1 MKNKVKLTTG
11 LNYFLAAFLFAAL
24 IACTKNSDYSNGPNG
39 EANSKISGRVTESGG
54 LKSASLKSG
63 QAVAGVQGATV
74 IIAEVQANGTLNTVS
89 TQSVQTDV
97 DGKFVIETKMSGT
110 KNLVVVA
117 TKNMSEWKTVVSSEV
132 KSGTT
137 VYAQPLNTET
147 TAEAE
152 VYARLIATGKT
163 NVISQTDV
171 QLYVNADVA
180 AQIKGNASAQD
191 QFISSLEVAAQ
202 AKTKASGNS
211 YFGISNSQLQAIT
224 TANAQAQADFEAA
237 LYHADDSQSADE
249 EKFDNFQKAIVSAY
263 ANANV
268 KAETYAKLSTISSKA
283 FVNGAA
289 SMSSPIYF
297 ASAESNYLRVA
308 FIMRQA
314 MEAKFQEAGASS
326 TQSSA
331 VVSAGANLTSSIKSS
346 VSLNQIADA
355 FVQYHNSIIAQLK
368 LTMSGYVNAID
379 MMDASINGNVGIKA
393 ILNGAIGAT
402 VSTDAIVN
410 AYVNFSNS
418 CKALVQT
425 NMSSAMSAQVNTA
438 SEILLLANMNN

>member
-1 MKNKVKLTTG
+1 MKEKVRFTKG
-11 LNYFLAAFLFAAL
+11 LKYLFAAFLFAGL
-24 IACTKNSDYSNGPNG
+24 ISCSKSSDDSSG
-39 EANSKISGRVTESGG
+39 ASNSKVSGRVTESSG

-63 QAVAGVQGATV
+63 QVAAGVQGATV
-74 IIAEVQANGTLNTVS
+74 IIAEVQANGSLNTVS

-97 DGKFVIETKMSGT
+97 NGKFVVETKMSGT

-117 TKNMSEWKTVVSSEV
+117 TKNTSGWKAVVSAEV

-147 TAEAE
+147 SAEAE

-211 YFGISNSQLQAIT
+211 YFGISSSQLQTIS
-224 TANAQAQADFEAA
+224 TANAQAQADFETA
-237 LYHADDSQSADE
+237 LYNADDSQSADE

-263 ANANV
+263 ASANV
-268 KAETYAKLSTISSKA
+268 KAETYAKLSVISSEA
-283 FVNGAA
+283 FVNAAA
-289 SMSSPIYF
+289 SMSLPIYF

-314 MEAKFQEAGASS
+314 MEAKFMEAGASS
-326 TQSSA
+326 AQSSA
-331 VVSAGANLTSSIKSS
+331 VVSAGANLTNSIKSS
-346 VSLNQIADA
+346 VSISQIADA
-355 FVQYHNSIIAQLK
+355 FVQYHSAVVAQLK
-368 LTMSGYVNAID
+368 LTLSAQATAIGTID
-379 MMDASINGNVGIKA
+379 TSINGIVGANATLNVT
-393 ILNGAIGAT
+393 IGAT
-402 VSTDAIVN
+402 VSADIIVN
-410 AYVNFSNS
+410 AYVNYFNS
-418 CKALVQT
+418 VKTLVQT
-425 NMSSAMSAQVNTA
+425 SLSGASSTQINAA
-438 SEILLLANMNN
+438 SDILILANLNH

>member
-1 MKNKVKLTTG
+1 MVSKVKFTKG
-11 LNYFLAAFLFAAL
+11 LNYFLAAYLFAGL
-24 IACTKNSDYSNGPNG
+24 ISCSKNSDYSSGG
-39 EANSKISGRVTESGG
+39 SNSKVSGRVTENSG

-63 QAVAGVQGATV
+63 QLTAGVQGATV
-74 IIAEVQANGTLNTVS
+74 IIAEVQANGSLNTVS

-97 DGKFVIETKMSGT
+97 DGKFVVETKMSGA

-117 TKNMSEWKTVVSSEV
+117 TKGTTELRSVVSAEV
-132 KSGTT
+132 KNGTT

-180 AQIKGNASAQD
+180 AQIKGNESLQD
-191 QFISSLEVAAQ
+191 QFIRSLEVAAQ

-211 YFGISNSQLQAIT
+211 YFGISNSQLQTIT

-237 LYHADDSQSADE
+237 LYNADDSQSADE

-263 ANANV
+263 ASANV
-268 KAETYAKLSTISSKA
+268 KAETYAKLSVISSKA
-283 FVNGAA
+283 FVNATA
-289 SMSSPIYF
+289 NMSLPVYF

-308 FIMRQA
+308 FIIRQA
-314 MEAKFQEAGASS
+314 IEAKFLEAGASS
-326 TQSSA
+326 AQSSA
-331 VVSAGANLTSSIKSS
+331 IVSAGANLTSSIKSS
-346 VSLNQIADA
+346 VSINQIADA
-355 FVQYHNSIIAQLK
+355 FVQYHNAIIAQLK
-368 LTMSGYVNAID
+368 LTMSGQVNTID
-379 MMDASINGNVGIKA
+379 MMDASINGNIGIKA
-393 ILNGAIGAT
+393 MLNGSIDAT
-402 VSTDAIVN
+402 ASTDAIVN
-410 AYVNFSNS
+410 AYINFSNS
-418 CKALVQT
+418 CKTLVQL
-425 NMSSAMSAQVNTA
+425 NMTGAMSAQVNTA

>member
-1 MKNKVKLTTG
+1 MKNKVKLSTG
-11 LNYFLAAFLFAAL
+11 LSYFLASFLFVAL
-24 IACTKNSDYSNGPNG
+24 ISCSKSSDYSSGTNGG
-39 EANSKISGRVTESGG
+39 VNSKISGRVTESGG

-97 DGKFVIETKMSGT
+97 DGKFVIETKMSGA

-147 TAEAE
+147 TVEAE

-180 AQIKGNASAQD
+180 AQLKGNASAQD
-191 QFISSLEVAAQ
+191 QFISSLEVASQ
-202 AKTKASGNS
+202 TKTKASGNS
-211 YFGISNSQLQAIT
+211 YFGISNNQMQTIT
-224 TANAQAQADFEAA
+224 AANAQAQADFEAA
-237 LYHADDSQSADE
+237 LYNTDDSQSAYE

-268 KAETYAKLSTISSKA
+268 KAETYAKLSAISSKA
-283 FVNGAA
+283 FVNAAA

-326 TQSSA
+326 AQLSA
-331 VVSAGANLTSSIKSS
+331 VVSAGANLSGSIKSS
-346 VSLNQIADA
+346 ASISQITDA

-368 LTMSGYVNAID
+368 LTMGAYVNTID
-379 MMDASINGNVGIKA
+379 MMDANINGNVGMKVM
-393 ILNGAIGAT
+393 LKGAIGAT
-402 VSTDAIVN
+402 ASTDAIVS
-410 AYVNFSNS
+410 AYVNFANS
-418 CKALVQT
+418 CKSLIQT
-425 NMSSAMSAQVNTA
+425 NMSGAMSSQINTA
-438 SEILLLANMNN
+438 SEILLLANLNN

>member
-117 TKNMSEWKTVVSSEV
+117 TKNTSEWKTVVSSEV

-237 LYHADDSQSADE
+237 LYNADDSQSADE

-263 ANANV
+263 ASANV
-268 KAETYAKLSTISSKA
+268 KAETYAKLSAISSKA
-283 FVNGAA
+283 FINAAA

-425 NMSSAMSAQVNTA
+425 NMSGAMSTQVNTA

>member
-1 MKNKVKLTTG
+1 MESKVKFTKG
-11 LNYFLAAFLFAAL
+11 FNYFLAAYLFAGL
-24 IACTKNSDYSNGPNG
+24 ISCSKNSDYSNGG
-39 EANSKISGRVTESGG
+39 SNSKVSGRVTESSG

-63 QAVAGVQGATV
+63 QATAGVQGATV
-74 IIAEVQANGTLNTVS
+74 IIAEVQANGSLNTVS

-97 DGKFVIETKMSGT
+97 DGKFVVETKMSGA

-117 TKNMSEWKTVVSSEV
+117 TKGTTELKSVVSAEV

-152 VYARLIATGKT
+152 VYARLIATGKI

-180 AQIKGNASAQD
+180 AQIKGNESTQD

-211 YFGISNSQLQAIT
+211 YFGISNSQLQTIT

-237 LYHADDSQSADE
+237 LYNADDSQSADE

-263 ANANV
+263 ASANV
-268 KAETYAKLSTISSKA
+268 KAETYAKLSVISSKA
-283 FVNGAA
+283 FVNATA
-289 SMSSPIYF
+289 NLSLPVYF

-308 FIMRQA
+308 FIIRQA
-314 MEAKFQEAGASS
+314 IEAKFLEAGASGA
-326 TQSSA
+326 QSSA

-346 VSLNQIADA
+346 VSINQIADA
-355 FVQYHNSIIAQLK
+355 FVQYHNAIIAQLK
-368 LTMSGYVNAID
+368 LTMSAQVNTID
-379 MMDASINGNVGIKA
+379 MMDASINGIVGIKA
-393 ILNGAIGAT
+393 MLNGSIYAT
-402 VSTDAIVN
+402 ASTDAIVN

-418 CKALVQT
+418 CKALVQS
-425 NMSSAMSAQVNTA
+425 NMSGVMSAQVNTA

>member
-1 MKNKVKLTTG
+1 MESKVKFNKG
-11 LNYFLAAFLFAAL
+11 LNYVLAAYLVAGL
-24 IACTKNSDYSNGPNG
+24 ISCSKSSDYSSGVNGG
-39 EANSKISGRVTESGG
+39 VNSKISGRVTESGG

-89 TQSVQTDV
+89 TQNVQTDI
-97 DGKFVIETKMSGT
+97 DGKFVIETKMSGA

-117 TKNMSEWKTVVSSEV
+117 TKNTSEWKAVVSSEV

-152 VYARLIATGKT
+152 VYTRLIASGKT
-163 NVISQTDV
+163 NVIPQTDV

-191 QFISSLEVAAQ
+191 QLISSLEVASQ

-224 TANAQAQADFEAA
+224 AANAQAQANFEAA
-237 LYHADDSQSADE
+237 LFNTDDSQSANE
-249 EKFDNFQKAIVSAY
+249 EKFDNFQKAIVTAY

-268 KAETYAKLSTISSKA
+268 KAETYAKLSAISSKA
-283 FVNGAA
+283 FINAAA
-289 SMSSPIYF
+289 SMSSLIYF

-308 FIMRQA
+308 FIIRQA
-314 MEAKFQEAGASS
+314 MEVKFQEAGASS
-326 TQSSA
+326 AQLSA

-368 LTMSGYVNAID
+368 LTMSGYVNTID
-379 MMDASINGNVGIKA
+379 MIDTSINGNVGIKA

-402 VSTDAIVN
+402 LSTDAIVN

-418 CKALVQT
+418 CKTLVQT
-425 NMSSAMSAQVNTA
+425 NMSGAMSAQVNTA
-438 SEILLLANMNN
+438 SEILLLANLNN

>member
-1 MKNKVKLTTG
+1 MKNKVKFTKG
-11 LNYFLAAFLFAAL
+11 LNYFLAACLFAGL
-24 IACTKNSDYSNGPNG
+24 ISCSKSSDFSSGG
-39 EANSKISGRVTESGG
+39 ANSKVSGRVTESNG

-63 QAVAGVQGATV
+63 QATAGVQGATV
-74 IIAEVQANGTLNTVS
+74 SIAEVQANGSLKTVS

-97 DGKFVIETKMSGT
+97 NGKFVVETKMSGT

-117 TKNMSEWKTVVSSEV
+117 TKNTSEWKTVVSSEV

-152 VYARLIATGKT
+152 VYARLVATGKT

-202 AKTKASGNS
+202 AKTKASANS

-237 LYHADDSQSADE
+237 LYNADDSQSADE

-263 ANANV
+263 VSANV
-268 KAETYAKLSTISSKA
+268 KAETYAKLSAISSKA
-283 FVNGAA
+283 FINAA
-289 SMSSPIYF
+289 AGMSSPIYF

-326 TQSSA
+326 AQLSA

-355 FVQYHNSIIAQLK
+355 FVQYHNSIVAQLK
-368 LTMSGYVNAID
+368 LTMSAYVNTID

-393 ILNGAIGAT
+393 MLNGAIGAT

-410 AYVNFSNS
+410 AYVTFSNS
-418 CKALVQT
+418 CKTLVQS
-425 NMSSAMSAQVNTA
+425 NMSGAMSAQVNTA
-438 SEILLLANMNN
+438 SEILLLANLNN

>member
-1 MKNKVKLTTG
+1 MVSKVKFTKG
-11 LNYFLAAFLFAAL
+11 LNYFLAAYLFAGL
-24 IACTKNSDYSNGPNG
+24 ISCSKNSDYSSGG
-39 EANSKISGRVTESGG
+39 SNSKVSGRVTESSG

-63 QAVAGVQGATV
+63 QLTAGVQGATV
-74 IIAEVQANGTLNTVS
+74 IIAEVQANGSLNTVS

-97 DGKFVIETKMSGT
+97 DGKFVVETKMSGA

-117 TKNMSEWKTVVSSEV
+117 TKGTTELKSVVSAEV
-132 KSGTT
+132 KNGTT

-180 AQIKGNASAQD
+180 AQIKGNESLQD
-191 QFISSLEVAAQ
+191 QFIRSLEVAAQ

-211 YFGISNSQLQAIT
+211 YFGISNSQLQTIT

-237 LYHADDSQSADE
+237 LYNADDSQSADE

-263 ANANV
+263 ASANV
-268 KAETYAKLSTISSKA
+268 KAETYAKLSVISSKA
-283 FVNGAA
+283 FVNATA
-289 SMSSPIYF
+289 NMSLPVYF

-308 FIMRQA
+308 FIIRQA
-314 MEAKFQEAGASS
+314 IEAKFLEAGASS
-326 TQSSA
+326 AQSSA
-331 VVSAGANLTSSIKSS
+331 IVSAGANLTSSIKSS
-346 VSLNQIADA
+346 VSINQIADA
-355 FVQYHNSIIAQLK
+355 FVQYHNAIIAQLK
-368 LTMSGYVNAID
+368 LTMSGQVNTID
-379 MMDASINGNVGIKA
+379 MMDASINGNIGIKA
-393 ILNGAIGAT
+393 MLNGSIDAT
-402 VSTDAIVN
+402 ASTDAIVN
-410 AYVNFSNS
+410 AYINFSNS
-418 CKALVQT
+418 CKTLVQL
-425 NMSSAMSAQVNTA
+425 NMTGAMSAQVNTA

>member
-425 NMSSAMSAQVNTA
+425 NMSSAMSTQVNTA